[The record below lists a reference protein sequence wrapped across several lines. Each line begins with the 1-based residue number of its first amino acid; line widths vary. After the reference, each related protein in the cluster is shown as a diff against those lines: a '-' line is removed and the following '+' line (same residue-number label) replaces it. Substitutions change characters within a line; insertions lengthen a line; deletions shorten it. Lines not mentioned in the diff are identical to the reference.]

1 LKHRDLV
8 LDTKLRNFSQTS
20 EVKFYLKLKNTKNVF
35 TFFKIAVKIFAVSP
49 KSLTFAEN
57 TGQQPLCSITQQQK
71 NMADFNYSKNYGNY
85 STVDV
90 VAAQNTLLRKVYLW
104 MTAALAITGFTAF
117 TVANNPALLQ
127 MIFGSRFVFYGLLI
141 GELVLVVWLSAAIQ
155 RLSIVT
161 ATLMF
166 VLYSVLNGATMS
178 VIFLAYTASSI
189 ATTFFITAGTFGS
202 MALVGSITKT
212 DLSRFGNILLMA
224 LIGLIVAT
232 VVNLFL
238 KNSMMDMIISG
249 IGVLIFTGLT
259 AYDAQK
265 IKALT
270 TGMEDN
276 DETQKLAVLGA
287 LSLYLDFINLFL
299 YLLRFFGRRSE

>member
-1 LKHRDLV
+1 M
-8 LDTKLRNFSQTS
+8 T
-20 EVKFYLKLKNTKNVF
+20 
-35 TFFKIAVKIFAVSP
+35 
-49 KSLTFAEN
+49 
-57 TGQQPLCSITQQQK
+57 
-71 NMADFNYSKNYGNY
+71 DFNYSKNYGNY

-90 VAAQNTLLRKVYLW
+90 VEAQNTLLRKVYLW

-117 TVANNPALLQ
+117 TVASNPALLQ
-127 MIFGSRFVFYGLLI
+127 MIFGSRFVFFGLLI
-141 GELVLVVWLSAAIQ
+141 AEVGLVVWLSAAIQ

-178 VIFLAYTASSI
+178 IIFLAYTASSI
-189 ATTFFITAGTFGS
+189 ATTFFITAGTFGA
-202 MALVGSITKT
+202 MALVGSVTRT

-232 VVNLFL
+232 VVNIFL

-259 AYDAQK
+259 AYDAKK

-276 DETQKLAVLGA
+276 DETQKLAVMGA
-287 LSLYLDFINLFL
+287 LSLYLDFVNLFL